1 MKETGKAQGEDEGNR
16 ESIREDEGNKES
28 TRGG

>member
-1 MKETGKAQGEDEGNR
+1 MKQGKPKGRKKETRKAQGEDEGNR
-16 ESIREDEGNKES
+16 ES